1 MHQEHALTFVKDELK
16 KCFGAQV
23 LATAEWHVALPRSV
37 DEVCGEAVCNSP
49 EKLEHL
55 ARLVL
60 GQHFMNFS
68 LWHEE
73 DTARRKDV
81 GDEVIAGCKRTIDGF
96 NQRRND
102 FMEKVDAC
110 LVAAAAPHLKPGVV
124 RHNTESLGTAV
135 DRMSILSLK
144 IYHMRE
150 ETERVDAS
158 AEHIAACERKLA
170 VLEEQR
176 NDLGSAILEL
186 VDDFAAGVKAPK
198 VYYQFKMYNDPALNP
213 ALYKNK

>member
-1 MHQEHALTFVKDELK
+1 MNQSHALAFVKDELK
-16 KCFGAQV
+16 KCFAAQV
-23 LATAEWHVALPRSV
+23 LATAEWHAAEPQCV
-37 DEVCGEAVCNSP
+37 DEVCASEVRNNPG
-49 EKLEHL
+49 KLEHL
-55 ARLVL
+55 IDLAR

-68 LWHEE
+68 LWHRE

-81 GDEVIAGCKRTIDGF
+81 GDDIIAGCKRDIDGF
-96 NQRRND
+96 NQQRND

-110 LVAAAAPHLKPGVV
+110 LVAVCAPFLASGAP
-124 RHNTESLGTAV
+124 RHNTESLGAAV

-150 ETERVDAS
+150 ETQRKDVGS
-158 AEHIAACERKLA
+158 EHIASCERKLA

-176 NDLGSAILEL
+176 NDLGRSILEL
-186 VDDFAAGVKAPK
+186 VDDFASGVKAPK

>member
-1 MHQEHALTFVKDELK
+1 MSQEHALSFVKDELK
-16 KCFGAQV
+16 KCFAAQV
-23 LATAEWHVALPRSV
+23 LATAQWHDAKPQSV
-37 DEVCGEAVCNSP
+37 DEVCGPDLQNNPGKIEALS
-49 EKLEHL
+49 
-55 ARLVL
+55 ALVL

-68 LWHEE
+68 LWHIE
-73 DTARRKDV
+73 DDARRKDV
-81 GDEVIAGCKRTIDGF
+81 GDKVIADCKRTIDGF

-110 LVAAAAPHLKPGVV
+110 VVAVSSPYLASGVS
-124 RHNTESLGTAV
+124 RYNTESLGAAV

-150 ETERVDAS
+150 ETERKDAS
-158 AEHIAACERKLA
+158 PEHIASCERKLA
-170 VLEEQR
+170 VLGEQR
-176 NDLGSAILEL
+176 ADLGNAILEL
-186 VDDFAAGVKAPK
+186 VDEFAAGFKAPT

>member
-1 MHQEHALTFVKDELK
+1 MSQTNALGFVKNELK
-16 KCFGAQV
+16 KCFAAQV
-23 LATAEWHVALPRSV
+23 LATDEWHKSEPRGV
-37 DEVCGEAVCNSP
+37 DEVCAAELRNNP
-49 EKLEHL
+49 EKLEAL
-55 ARLVL
+55 LDLVR

-68 LWHEE
+68 LWHQE

-81 GDEVIAGCKRTIDGF
+81 GDDVIAGCKRAIDGF
-96 NQRRND
+96 NQQRND

-110 LVAAAAPHLKPGVV
+110 LVAACAPFLASGAP
-124 RHNTESLGTAV
+124 RHNTESLGAAV

-150 ETERVDAS
+150 ETERKDAS
-158 AEHIAACERKLA
+158 AEHIAACARKLE
-170 VLEEQR
+170 VLEEQH
-176 NDLGSAILEL
+176 NDLGRSILEL
-186 VDDFAAGVKAPK
+186 VDDFAAGSKAPK

>member
-1 MHQEHALTFVKDELK
+1 MSNEHALTFVKDELK
-16 KCFGAQV
+16 KCFAAQV
-23 LATAEWHVALPRSV
+23 LATAEWHTAMPQSV
-37 DEVCGEAVCNSP
+37 DEVCSSAERDNPGNIDTLTA
-49 EKLEHL
+49 L
-55 ARLVL
+55 AL

-68 LWHEE
+68 LWHVE
-73 DTARRKDV
+73 DDARRKDV
-81 GDEVIAGCKRTIDGF
+81 GDEVIANCKRTIDGF

-102 FMEKVDAC
+102 FMEKVDTC
-110 LVAAAAPHLKPGVV
+110 LATVCAPFLASGVT

-150 ETERVDAS
+150 ETERKDAS

-170 VLEEQR
+170 VLNEQR
-176 NDLGSAILEL
+176 ADLGNAILEL
-186 VDDFAAGVKAPK
+186 MDDFAAGLKAPK

-213 ALYKNK
+213 ALYKNR

>member
-1 MHQEHALTFVKDELK
+1 MSQTSALGFVKDELK
-16 KCFGAQV
+16 KCFAAQV
-23 LATAEWHVALPRSV
+23 LATDQWHKAEPQSV
-37 DEVCGEAVCNSP
+37 DEVCAATVRDNP
-49 EKLEHL
+49 EKLEAL
-55 ARLVL
+55 LDLVR

-68 LWHEE
+68 LWHRE

-81 GDEVIAGCKRTIDGF
+81 GDEVIAGCKRAIDGF
-96 NQRRND
+96 NQQRND

-110 LVAAAAPHLKPGVV
+110 LVAVCAPFLASGAP
-124 RHNTESLGTAV
+124 RHNTESLGAAV

-150 ETERVDAS
+150 ETERKDAS
-158 AEHIAACERKLA
+158 AEHIAACARKLE
-170 VLEEQR
+170 VLEEQH
-176 NDLGSAILEL
+176 NDLGRSILEL
-186 VDDFAAGVKAPK
+186 VDDFAAGSKAPK

>member
-1 MHQEHALTFVKDELK
+1 MSQEHALSFVKDELK
-16 KCFGAQV
+16 KCFAAQV
-23 LATAEWHVALPRSV
+23 LATAQWHEAKPQSV
-37 DEVCGEAVCNSP
+37 DEVCSSTEQNNLGKIEVLSA
-49 EKLEHL
+49 
-55 ARLVL
+55 LVL

-68 LWHEE
+68 LWHIE
-73 DTARRKDV
+73 DDARRKDV
-81 GDEVIAGCKRTIDGF
+81 GDDVIACCKRTIDGF

-110 LVAAAAPHLKPGVV
+110 VVAACAPHLVSGVT
-124 RHNTESLGTAV
+124 RHNTESLGAAV

-150 ETERVDAS
+150 ETERKDVA
-158 AEHIAACERKLA
+158 AEHIASCERKLA
-170 VLEEQR
+170 VLGEQR
-176 NDLGSAILEL
+176 ADLGNAILEL
-186 VDDFAAGVKAPK
+186 VDEFAAGFKAPK

>member
-1 MHQEHALTFVKDELK
+1 MTHVHALTFVKDELK
-16 KCFGAQV
+16 KCFAGQV
-23 LATAEWHVALPRSV
+23 LATAQWHDALPRVV
-37 DEVCGEAVCNSP
+37 DEVCSEAVQKNP

-55 ARLVL
+55 PLLVL

-81 GDEVIAGCKRTIDGF
+81 GDEIIAGCKRTIDGF

-102 FMEKVDAC
+102 FMEKVDTC
-110 LVAAAAPHLKPGVV
+110 IVAACAPHLKPDVS

-150 ETERVDAS
+150 ETERKDAS

-176 NDLGSAILEL
+176 NDLGSSILEL
-186 VDDFAAGVKAPK
+186 VDDFAAGLKAPK

>member
-1 MHQEHALTFVKDELK
+1 MSQTSALGFVKDELK
-16 KCFGAQV
+16 KCFAAQV
-23 LATAEWHVALPRSV
+23 LATDQWHKAEPQSV
-37 DEVCGEAVCNSP
+37 DEVCAATVRDNP
-49 EKLEHL
+49 EKLEAL
-55 ARLVL
+55 LDLVR

-68 LWHEE
+68 LWHRE

-81 GDEVIAGCKRTIDGF
+81 GDEVIAGCKRAIDGF
-96 NQRRND
+96 NQQRND

-110 LVAAAAPHLKPGVV
+110 LVAVCAPFLASGAP
-124 RHNTESLGTAV
+124 RHNTESLGAAV

-150 ETERVDAS
+150 ETERQDAS
-158 AEHIAACERKLA
+158 EGHITSCSGKLA
-170 VLEEQR
+170 VLEEQH
-176 NDLGSAILEL
+176 NDLGRSILEL
-186 VDDFAAGVKAPK
+186 VDDFAAGTKAPK

>member
-1 MHQEHALTFVKDELK
+1 MHQEHALTFIKDELK
-16 KCFGAQV
+16 KCFAAQV
-23 LATAEWHVALPRSV
+23 LATAQWHDSLPLSA
-37 DEVCGEAVCNSP
+37 DQVCSELVRNSP

-55 ARLVL
+55 AQLVL

-110 LVAAAAPHLKPGVV
+110 LVASCAPHLKPGVA
-124 RHNTESLGTAV
+124 RHNTESPGTAV

-150 ETERVDAS
+150 ETERSDAS
-158 AEHIAACERKLA
+158 AEHIAACARKLA

-176 NDLGSAILEL
+176 NDLGGAILDL
-186 VDDFAAGVKAPK
+186 VDDFATGVKAPK

>member
-1 MHQEHALTFVKDELK
+1 MNQSHALAFVKDELK
-16 KCFGAQV
+16 KCFAAQV
-23 LATAEWHVALPRSV
+23 LATAEWHAAEPQCV
-37 DEVCGEAVCNSP
+37 DEVCASEVRNNPG
-49 EKLEHL
+49 KLEHL
-55 ARLVL
+55 IDLAR

-68 LWHEE
+68 LWHRE

-81 GDEVIAGCKRTIDGF
+81 GDDIIAGCKRDIDGF
-96 NQRRND
+96 NQQRND

-110 LVAAAAPHLKPGVV
+110 VVAACVPFLASGLT
-124 RHNTESLGTAV
+124 RHNTESVGTAV

-150 ETERVDAS
+150 ETERKDVGS
-158 AEHIAACERKLA
+158 EHIASCERKLA

-176 NDLGSAILEL
+176 NDLGRSILEL
-186 VDDFAAGVKAPK
+186 VDDFASGVKAPK